1 MSAPAIDPLK
11 SALFLDVDGTLLDI
25 VDDPADV
32 VADDHLVRA
41 VLAAQK
47 RLRGAIAL
55 VSGRTLAEID
65 RIFAPA
71 CLPAAGTHGIEIRL
85 PDGHVEHAGTASM
98 AAEVVTFLK
107 DFADRHPGLLL
118 ERKAAGVALHYR
130 RAPELETEARGA
142 VDRALDAVGSDFRLI
157 DGKMVLEIAPRAHH
171 KGAALERFMRDPVYA
186 GRQPVFFGDDVTD
199 EDGFA
204 AVNAMGGV
212 SVKVG
217 SGQGSAARYSIP
229 DIAAVRRW
237 LEDFGVAR
245 QSA

>member
-1 MSAPAIDPLK
+1 MSAPAIDPHQ

-41 VLAAQK
+41 LLAAEE
-47 RLRGAIAL
+47 RLAGAIAL
-55 VSGRTLAEID
+55 VSGRTLTELD

-71 CLPAAGTHGIEIRL
+71 MLPAAGTHGTEIRL
-85 PDGHVEHAGTASM
+85 PDGHVEHAGTVSM
-98 AAEVVTFLK
+98 AGEVVDSLQEL
-107 DFADRHPGLLL
+107 ADRNPGLLL

-130 RAPELETEARGA
+130 RAPAMEAEARRA
-142 VDRALDAVGSDFRLI
+142 VNRALDAVGPDFRLI

-171 KGAALERFMRDPVYA
+171 KGAALERFMQDPVYA

-204 AVNAMGGV
+204 AVNAMGGI
-212 SVKVG
+212 SVRVG
-217 SGQGSAARYSIP
+217 SGEDSAALYSVP

-237 LEDFGVAR
+237 LEHLGVMQQRA
-245 QSA
+245 